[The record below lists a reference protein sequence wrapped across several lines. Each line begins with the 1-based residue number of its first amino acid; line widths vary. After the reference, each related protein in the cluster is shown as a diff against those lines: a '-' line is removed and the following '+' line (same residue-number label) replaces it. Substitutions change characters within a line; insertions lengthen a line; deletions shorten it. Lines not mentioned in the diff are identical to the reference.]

1 MKQTFFVGL
10 LLSLLAL
17 FSCSTDKTEKNIK
30 LQNVN
35 IFGRSKD
42 YVKIVDGDY
51 KLKVLDDKIVISLK
65 VQNIKTTEQGK
76 VKLQEFSLSPMDGL
90 GIAVPDIGLPFR
102 PATVGDWEKLSEL
115 LSSSPGTEINVSFE
129 WSYFGDIEKLK
140 RIMKET
146 ESFEI
151 TESNF
156 FDIENAG
163 VSSVD
168 ELGSIMEFF
177 DENSNY
183 DGLENDID
191 YDKLLDEYEKKS
203 LLFVSKYGNALNGKS
218 YISNDEY
225 IRLLTEI
232 QNLSAQL
239 MRASAEYQLSADQQK
254 RMLNINQKIVS
265 KSVQMQGKMLED
277 IKGIYDGMNNI
288 YDGMNNIYD
297 ND

>member
-65 VQNIKTTEQGK
+65 VQNVKTTEQGK

-115 LSSSPGTEINVSFE
+115 LSSSPGTEVNISFE

-168 ELGSIMEFF
+168 ELGNIMEFF
-177 DENSNY
+177 DENSNS

-191 YDKLLDEYEKKS
+191 YDKLLDEYEKNS
-203 LLFVSKYGNALNGKS
+203 LLFVSKYGNVLNGKS

-254 RMLNINQKIVS
+254 RMFNINQKIVS

-288 YDGMNNIYD
+288 YD

>member
-1 MKQTFFVGL
+1 MRQTFFIGL
-10 LLSLLAL
+10 LLSLLVL

-76 VKLQEFSLSPMDGL
+76 VKLQEFSLSPMDAS
-90 GIAVPDIGLPFR
+90 GIAVPDIGLPFQ
-102 PATVGDWEKLSEL
+102 PATVGDWEKLTEL
-115 LSSSPGTEINVSFE
+115 LSSSPGTEVNISFE
-129 WSYFGDIEKLK
+129 WSYFGDIDKAMLK

-156 FDIENAG
+156 FDIESTD

-168 ELGSIMEFF
+168 ELGNMDFF
-177 DENSNY
+177 DENSNS
-183 DGLENDID
+183 DGLENDVD

-203 LLFVSKYGNALNGKS
+203 MLFVSKYGNALNGKA
-218 YISNDEY
+218 YISNEEY
-225 IRLLTEI
+225 MRSLTEI
-232 QNLSAQL
+232 QNLFAQL
-239 MRASAEYQLSADQQK
+239 MRASAEYQLSVDQQK
-254 RMLNINQKIVS
+254 RMLNINQKIAG
-265 KSVQMQGKMLED
+265 KGVQMQEKMLED

-288 YDGMNNIYD
+288 YD

>member
-115 LSSSPGTEINVSFE
+115 LSSSPGTEINVNFE
-129 WSYFGDIEKLK
+129 WSYYGDIDKVMLK

-156 FDIENAG
+156 IDIENTG

-168 ELGSIMEFF
+168 ELGNIMEFF
-177 DENSNY
+177 DENSNS

-232 QNLSAQL
+232 QNLFAQL
-239 MRASAEYQLSADQQK
+239 MRASSEYQLSADQQK
-254 RMLNINQKIVS
+254 RLLNINQKISS
-265 KSVQMQGKMLED
+265 KGWQMQEKMLED
-277 IKGIYDGMNNI
+277 IKDMYNGMNNI
-288 YDGMNNIYD
+288 YDTN
-297 ND
+297 

>member
-65 VQNIKTTEQGK
+65 VQNVKTTEQGK

-115 LSSSPGTEINVSFE
+115 LSSSPGTEVNISFE

-168 ELGSIMEFF
+168 ELGNIMEFF
-177 DENSNY
+177 DENSNS

-203 LLFVSKYGNALNGKS
+203 LLFVSKYGNVLNGKS

-288 YDGMNNIYD
+288 YD